1 MAKKSNKAKR
11 KTLMASPGEGLAPL
25 PQRPDWDQIESD
37 FFARESDLYR
47 TAPVETFD
55 DLDSE

>member
-1 MAKKSNKAKR
+1 MSKKAKN
-11 KTLMASPGEGLAPL
+11 KKHLALPTGEHPAPAPL
-25 PQRPDWDQIESD
+25 RPDWDQVETD

-47 TAPVETFD
+47 LAAVETFD